1 MSEEMMM
8 ALKDMLSDALGPVM
22 RRLEEVEKL
31 AAEGRDDERKAAGET
46 EAGEMTVVVPDGV
59 EGEALEAVAEVV
71 EKVAEGGGDSEMGM
85 GYSKLMD
92 ENEELRRALE
102 ALKAESVMAEAR
114 AQTAISEL
122 KQSIARREAEA
133 AVAVDLQGKPHLSQ
147 MSERLVGLYNT
158 DRDLYTDILNLKP
171 DNRSSLAER
180 QTRGYTPAPKAAD
193 VYDAALK
200 LQHEKGITFADALKT
215 LQN

>member
-1 MSEEMMM
+1 MSEEMME
-8 ALKDMLSDALGPVM
+8 ALKQMLSDALGPVM
-22 RRLEEVEKL
+22 KRLEEVEKL
-31 AAEGRDDERKAAGET
+31 AAEGRDDERKVEEGKT
-46 EAGEMTVVVPDGV
+46 EAAEMTVIVPDDKADEV
-59 EGEALEAVAEVV
+59 LEHIAMVPGAVAE
-71 EKVAEGGGDSEMGM
+71 GDSEMGM

-92 ENEELRRALE
+92 ENEELKRALE
-102 ALKAESVMAEAR
+102 ALKSESVMAEAR

-133 AVAVDLQGKPHLSQ
+133 AVAADLQGKPHLSQ

-193 VYDAALK
+193 VYDTALK
-200 LQHEKGITFADALKT
+200 LQNEKGISFAEALKS